1 MTDKPE
7 DSETPEMPGAEYAI
21 PPGEVLG
28 TPEECA
34 EARIAALEGELAALK
49 DQLLRSLAEA
59 ENQRRRAQRD
69 RDEAVKYAA
78 AQLGRDLLNVPDNLR
93 RALEAAPLAD
103 DERDAAFRIGVE
115 LVERDLLG
123 AFEKHGIRRIVPMAE
138 RFDPNLHQAMFEVP
152 TADHPPGTVVQVMQ
166 PGYIMGDRLLRPALV
181 GVAKAMPGEAIAG
194 GVNTVV

>member
-1 MTDKPE
+1 MTDKPN
-7 DSETPEMPGAEYAI
+7 DSETPEMPGAEYAN
-21 PPGEVLG
+21 PPGEDLG
-28 TPEECA
+28 MVAENA
-34 EARIAALEGELAALK
+34 EARIVALEGELAALK

-78 AQLGRDLLNVPDNLR
+78 AQLGRDLLTVPDNLR
-93 RALEAAPLAD
+93 RALEVAPPTD
-103 DERDAAFRIGVE
+103 DERNAAFRIGVE

-123 AFEKHGIRRIVPMAE
+123 VLEKHGIRRIVPMAE
-138 RFDPNLHQAMFEVP
+138 RFDPNHHQAMFEVP

-181 GVAKAMPGEAIAG
+181 GVAKALPGEATAAS
-194 GVNTVV
+194 VNTVV

>member
-1 MTDKPE
+1 MTEKPE
-7 DSETPEMPGAEYAI
+7 DSETPEIPGAEYAN

-28 TPEECA
+28 TPEESA
-34 EARIAALEGELAALK
+34 EARVAALEGELAALK

-78 AQLGRDLLNVPDNLR
+78 AQLGRDLLNVSDNLH
-93 RALEAAPLAD
+93 RALEAAPPAD
-103 DERDAAFRIGVE
+103 DERNAAFRTGVE

-138 RFDPNLHQAMFEVP
+138 RFDPNHHQAMFEVP
-152 TADHPPGTVVQVMQ
+152 TADHPPGIVVQVMQ

-181 GVAKAMPGEAIAG
+181 GVAKAMPGEAIPA